1 MKSVLKR
8 LLIVLL
14 LFSTPI
20 TLSLYALF
28 DYLVRN
34 HMITYEVKLFA
45 MIFFIVF
52 SVSVSLMILFLLN
65 NQDKNEQLELS
76 KFITE
81 LSDDAVLVT
90 DKLNRII
97 YANEKF
103 LTMTEYNMSDIYMKN
118 PRMFQSGRQDKA
130 FYDLMWTEIYRN
142 GAWEGDI
149 WDRKKTGEVYPK
161 RTKILVIK
169 SRFGKIKYHLSIQR
183 DISAFVTLREEKEK
197 HEFFDFETMLPNE
210 KSLTK
215 KLEFMLDK
223 SEVIHNYYARII
235 NRPQIEA
242 RIGRL
247 GYNDVLVSY
256 ATKVNEMLMGKGILA
271 EIDKNTLVISLDESA
286 VFDMPVVEHLIQLS
300 NDLKYN
306 DMSINLEFKY
316 GISVYPIDGN
326 NPYELISKAQ
336 MAMNYTIENPE
347 YMYYRYMP
355 QLEDILKRELEIHTA
370 LTQAIDNDEIIVYYQ
385 PQVNA
390 STGKTVGVETLLRW
404 QSKTL
409 GMVQPNTF
417 IPIAEKYGYIKKFD
431 LYALKKAIADY
442 KMMSGINPDM
452 LVSVNVST
460 IELLND
466 EYFETVKA
474 LLDDSGFPKQ
484 NLVIE
489 LTEGRTVKD
498 IDNLIIYTKKL
509 RELGVQIALDDF
521 GTGFNSIASMMD
533 MKLDELKIDRSF
545 IKDYPNHS
553 GSLTKSV
560 IRMADALG
568 LRVVTEGV
576 ETEIQK
582 DFLLKNGCTIM
593 QGYLYSKPIPI
604 DQLLTYLKN
613 ELE

>member
-215 KLEFMLDK
+215 QLNTMLEQ
-223 SEVIHNYYARII
+223 SEAIHNYYARIV

-247 GYNDVLVSY
+247 GYNDVLIKY
-256 ATKVNEMLMGKGILA
+256 ADKVNQMLKGKGILA
-271 EIDKNTLVISLDESA
+271 EIDKNTLVISIDESCM
-286 VFDMPVVEHLIQLS
+286 FEIPIIEQLIQLS
-300 NDLKYN
+300 NNIAYHE
-306 DMSINLEFKY
+306 MIINLEFKY

-336 MAMNYTIENPE
+336 MALNYTIDNPE
-347 YMYYRYMP
+347 YMYYKYHSH
-355 QLEDILKRELEIHTA
+355 LESILKQELELHTA
-370 LTQAIDNDEIIVYYQ
+370 LSQAIDNNEIIVYYQ

-390 STGKTVGVETLLRW
+390 ETNKTVGVEALLRW
-404 QSKTL
+404 HSKTL
-409 GMVQPNTF
+409 GMIQPNTF

-431 LYALKKAIADY
+431 LFVLEQAIRDY
-442 KMMSGINPDM
+442 PKLSTYQENLLI
-452 LVSVNVST
+452 SVNVST

-466 EYFETVKA
+466 AYFEAVKS
-474 LLDDSGFPKQ
+474 LLEQSQFPREK
-484 NLVIE
+484 LVIE
-489 LTEGRTVKD
+489 LTEGRTIKD
-498 IDNLIIYTKKL
+498 IDNLITYTKKL

-545 IKDYPNHS
+545 IKGYPAHS

-560 IRMADALG
+560 IKMGEALN
-568 LRVVTEGV
+568 LRVITEGV
-576 ETEIQK
+576 ETIEQR
-582 DFLLKNGCTIM
+582 DFLLKNGCVMM

-604 DQLLTYLKN
+604 DQLLTYLKK

>member
-1 MKSVLKR
+1 
-8 LLIVLL
+8 
-14 LFSTPI
+14 
-20 TLSLYALF
+20 SLYALF

-81 LSDDAVLVT
+81 LSDEAVLVT
-90 DKLNRII
+90 DKNNRIM

-103 LTMTEYNMSDIYMKN
+103 LQMTEYNMSDIYMKN

-417 IPIAEKYGYIKKFD
+417 VPIAEKYGYIKKFD

>member
-103 LTMTEYNMSDIYMKN
+103 LTMTEFNMSDIYMKN

-568 LRVVTEGV
+568 LRVVTVGV

>member
-1 MKSVLKR
+1 MKSALKR

-130 FYDLMWTEIYRN
+130 FYDLMWTEIFRN

-183 DISAFVTLREEKEK
+183 DISAYVTLREEKEK

>member
-149 WDRKKTGEVYPK
+149 WDRKKSGEVYPK

>member
-1 MKSVLKR
+1 
-8 LLIVLL
+8 
-14 LFSTPI
+14 
-20 TLSLYALF
+20 
-28 DYLVRN
+28 
-34 HMITYEVKLFA
+34 
-45 MIFFIVF
+45 
-52 SVSVSLMILFLLN
+52 MILFLLN

-81 LSDDAVLVT
+81 LSDEAVLVT
-90 DKLNRII
+90 DKNNRIM

-103 LTMTEYNMSDIYMKN
+103 LQMTEYNMSDIYMKN

-417 IPIAEKYGYIKKFD
+417 VPIAEKYGYIKKFD

>member
-130 FYDLMWTEIYRN
+130 FYDLMWTEIFRN

>member
-90 DKLNRII
+90 DKNNKII
-97 YANEKF
+97 YSNEKF
-103 LTMTEYNMSDIYMKN
+103 LQMTEYNMSDIYMKN

-130 FYDLMWTEIYRN
+130 FYDLMWTEIFRN

>member
-1 MKSVLKR
+1 MKSVLRR

-90 DKLNRII
+90 DKQNRII
-97 YANEKF
+97 YANDKF
-103 LTMTEYNMSDIYMKN
+103 LQMTEYDMSDIYMKN
-118 PRMFQSGRQDKA
+118 PRIFQSGRQDKA

-161 RTKILVIK
+161 RAKILVIK

-183 DISAFVTLREEKEK
+183 DISAYVTLREEKEK

>member
-149 WDRKKTGEVYPK
+149 WDRKKSGEVYPK

-183 DISAFVTLREEKEK
+183 DISAYVTLREEKEK

-509 RELGVQIALDDF
+509 RELGVQIALDDY

-545 IKDYPNHS
+545 IKGYPAHS

-560 IRMADALG
+560 IKMGEALN
-568 LRVVTEGV
+568 LTVITEGV
-576 ETEIQK
+576 ETVEQR
-582 DFLLKNGCTIM
+582 DFLLKNGCVMM

>member
-149 WDRKKTGEVYPK
+149 WDRKKSGEVYPK

-183 DISAFVTLREEKEK
+183 DISAYVTLREEKEK